1 MPTSYTTL
9 LGLAKPATGELSGT
23 WGSTVN
29 SYITEYL
36 DSAVAGAQVI
46 SGSQTA
52 VTLSTTNGSSLT
64 QAGSGSTGS
73 AQYALIR
80 CTGNPSGML
89 TVTVPATSK
98 VYLVINATSTSQA
111 VKIVGAGP
119 TTGVT
124 VSASRAAVIAWDG
137 SDFTLIA
144 TTDITKLSGV
154 LTVANG
160 GTGLSSGTSGGIP
173 YFSSTSAMTSSA
185 ALAANAIVVGGGA
198 GAAPVTITTGTGVVT
213 ALGVNTGTAGSVVI
227 NGGVLGTPSSG
238 TLTNA
243 TGLPIDGGTTG
254 TLPVNRG
261 GTGATSLA
269 SGQFLKGA
277 GTSAITTA
285 STVALGSEV
294 SGTLPITNGGTGQ
307 TTAQAAINSLAGATT
322 SGQYLRGNGSNVVM
336 STIQAGD
343 VPTLNQNTTG
353 SAGSVANA
361 VTFTSSGGA
370 AAGTTFN
377 GSAARTV
384 DYSTVGAPSTSGTG
398 ASGTWGISISGNAAT
413 ATSATTATTASNG
426 GVTSV
431 NGQTGAVTQTSV
443 DSIGSY
449 TVCLYV
455 PGTHPG
461 TDSKPLSVGDTTA
474 GSNLRY
480 NFSTSSAGANDF
492 TGRYL
497 NASSTYSGGGTSL
510 SGTWRCMGRPS
521 YSYDGDLGY
530 IWNPGLFVR
539 VS

>member
-144 TTDITKLSGV
+144 TTDVAKLSG
-154 LTVANG
+154 L
-160 GTGLSSGTSGGIP
+160 
-173 YFSSTSAMTSSA
+173 
-185 ALAANAIVVGGGA
+185 
-198 GAAPVTITTGTGVVT
+198 GTGVAT
-213 ALGVNTGTAGSVVI
+213 ALGINVGTAGAFVV
-227 NGGVLGTPSSG
+227 NGGALGTPTSG

-243 TGLPIDGGTTG
+243 TGLPLTTGVTG
-254 TLPVNRG
+254 TLPVANGGTGITAFGTGVATALGINTGTAGSFVVNGGALGTPSSGVLTNATGLPLSTGVTGTLPVANG
-261 GTGATSLA
+261 GTGAVTLT
-269 SGQFLKGA
+269 GVVKGN
-277 GTSAITTA
+277 GTSAFTA
-285 STVALGSEV
+285 SNVSLTTEV
-294 SGTLPITNGGTGQ
+294 TGTLPLANGGTGQ

-370 AAGTTFN
+370 GAGTTFN

-413 ATSATTATTASNG
+413 ASSATTATNVTNVTTNQVLTAIAAGSA
-426 GVTSV
+426 
-431 NGQTGAVTQTSV
+431 GAVGTYAFLGTGQGGP
-443 DSIGSY
+443 DGGSNY
-449 TVCLYV
+449 TARNF
-455 PGTHPG
+455 
-461 TDSKPLSVGDTTA
+461 GDTLA
-474 GSNLRY
+474 GSVLRP
-480 NFSTSSAGANDF
+480 TGTWKGSSAGTNDAPDNSN
-492 TGRYL
+492 GDAWIGSQDSAR
-497 NASSTYSGGGTSL
+497 
-510 SGTWRCMGRPS
+510 SGTWMCMG
-521 YSYDGDLGY
+521 Y
-530 IWNPGLFVR
+530 IRGATGWETTLWLR
-539 VS
+539 IS